1 MATPHKLQTAVLWSL
16 SRLLMNLFIS
26 LKSEKNSIWL
36 PVPIFHF
43 LLNISNKNEWPEPKP
58 ANQFVSG
65 NFYSDP
71 VRFGLPTLALI
82 SDRVQ
87 KKPGSRFG
95 NESVFRLEAG
105 SGSVWKNTDT
115 KLLQKHNIAF
125 CFVVHYWIVKRMGT
139 GRQCCGAGRSRYFL
153 VGAGVKVRLRLHL
166 W

>member
-1 MATPHKLQTAVLWSL
+1 MSKEHFIDTISVGEPDTSGIQ
-16 SRLLMNLFIS
+16 FIS
-26 LKSEKNSIWL
+26 GGDDWSVQTIFIQIQERIIRIRLKDLLTRIRILRYFKYKNFYL
-36 PVPIFHF
+36 TTGPVPIFYF

-105 SGSVWKNTDT
+105 SGS
-115 KLLQKHNIAF
+115 
-125 CFVVHYWIVKRMGT
+125 
-139 GRQCCGAGRSRYFL
+139 
-153 VGAGVKVRLRLHL
+153 
-166 W
+166 